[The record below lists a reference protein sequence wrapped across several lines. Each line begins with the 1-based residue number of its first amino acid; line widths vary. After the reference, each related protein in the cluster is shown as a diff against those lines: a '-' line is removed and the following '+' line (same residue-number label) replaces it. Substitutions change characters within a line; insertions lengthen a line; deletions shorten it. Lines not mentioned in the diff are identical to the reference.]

1 MLACLVRS
9 PHYIYIKQ
17 TYHIHWH
24 IAFFTHTPPVED
36 LGNSRGCLLDL
47 TLENS
52 AVGVKTIRY
61 SHGKSRRRG
70 KIMILDWKL

>member
-1 MLACLVRS
+1 MLACLVRP
-9 PHYIYIKQ
+9 PHIYIKQ
-17 TYHIHWH
+17 YLPYIHWH
-24 IAFFTHTPPVED
+24 IAFFIHTPPVED

-47 TLENS
+47 TLENP

-70 KIMILDWKL
+70 KIITLDWKL